1 MIAQNAKKPKQL
13 DKYTISK
20 NLASFKNK
28 LKGVFIVD
36 NLIVKPVDVLG
47 SSIMAAKDAEGSIWV
62 GINSFCQG
70 LDMNKKQRDWQV
82 EKIKEDKTL
91 SRGCRLL
98 PAAIFDPSNE
108 AYALRLDFIPI
119 WLAKI
124 SITKKMQQDHP
135 ELADKLLE
143 YQLKA
148 KDILAAAFLPK
159 QNSEPQTLQQQ
170 IQLIAKGTDELYQRV
185 DNIQAEVES
194 IKSDLPILPLEAENI
209 VKAVKRR
216 GVEVLGGK
224 ESPAYND
231 RGLRQKLYND
241 LYADLKHNFDVR
253 TYKAIRRKDADKAA
267 QIVKEY
273 KPLLFLL
280 EQIEN
285 ANAQQR
291 LELEGGAAK

>member
-273 KPLLFLL
+273 KPPLFLL